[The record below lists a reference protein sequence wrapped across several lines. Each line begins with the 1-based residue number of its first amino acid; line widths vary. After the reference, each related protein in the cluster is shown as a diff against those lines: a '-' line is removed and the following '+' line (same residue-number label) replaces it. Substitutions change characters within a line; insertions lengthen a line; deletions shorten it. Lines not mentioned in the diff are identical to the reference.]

1 MKKHK
6 KMRIKTVNEITED
19 GNENVKLF
27 SLTHHSK
34 QMYQKNGDNIS
45 EFDRKNTSPAQAN
58 YTKSLLKTPLK

>member
-27 SLTHHSK
+27 SFTYHSK
-34 QMYQKNGDNIS
+34 SMYQKNGNNIS